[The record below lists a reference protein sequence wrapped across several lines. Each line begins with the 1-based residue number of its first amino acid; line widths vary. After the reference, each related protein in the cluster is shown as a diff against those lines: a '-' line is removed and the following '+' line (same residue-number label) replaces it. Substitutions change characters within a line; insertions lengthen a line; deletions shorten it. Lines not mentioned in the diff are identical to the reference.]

1 MFELY
6 VVSKGKMQDKTK
18 KQVRMKYRVQENTK
32 NISGEGQDF
41 PHLYRPALGPTHSLI
56 RWVPGLFPGGKAA
69 GSFRG

>member
-18 KQVRMKYRVQENTK
+18 KQERMKYRVQENTK
-32 NISGEGQDF
+32 KISGEGRDF
-41 PHLYRPALGPTHSLI
+41 PHLYRPDL
-56 RWVPGLFPGGKAA
+56 GLFPGGKAA